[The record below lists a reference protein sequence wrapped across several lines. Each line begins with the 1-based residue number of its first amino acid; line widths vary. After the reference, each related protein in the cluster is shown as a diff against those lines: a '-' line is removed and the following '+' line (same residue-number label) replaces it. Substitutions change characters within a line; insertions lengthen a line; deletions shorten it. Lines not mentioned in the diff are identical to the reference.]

1 VIMRYILLLTLLFLT
16 GCQSPEEQQK
26 ILENSHTK
34 TEREKFND
42 RYDEAYQSGQNLTQP
57 ATY

>member
-1 VIMRYILLLTLLFLT
+1 MRYILLFTLLFIV

-34 TEREKFND
+34 TEQEKFND